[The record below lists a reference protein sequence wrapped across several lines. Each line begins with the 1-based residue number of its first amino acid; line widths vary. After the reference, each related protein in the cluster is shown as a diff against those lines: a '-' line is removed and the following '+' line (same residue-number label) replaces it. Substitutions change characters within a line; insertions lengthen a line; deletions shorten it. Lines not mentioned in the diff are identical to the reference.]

1 MYTIK
6 EVAAEVGESEHTIR
20 YYCKEGLFP
29 FLTRDKNNIRKF
41 SEADLEGVR
50 IVLCLRDTGMPISE
64 IRHYMELC
72 AQGKSTLP
80 ERPEIIRQ
88 QKESA
93 CRQMAE
99 FQKKIDH
106 LEWKEQHY
114 NEDAYSTVCF
124 STAMR
129 ALFPENAKPS
139 LVIDLIPNACI
150 SVLYERSLIC

>member
-29 FLTRDKNNIRKF
+29 FLTRDQNNVRKF

-50 IVLCLRDTGMPISE
+50 IVLCLRDTGMPLSE

-72 AQGKSTLP
+72 PQGESTLA
-80 ERPEIIRQ
+80 ERLEIIRQ
-88 QKESA
+88 QKENA
-93 CRQMAE
+93 YRQMAE

-114 NEDAYSTVCF
+114 IELLQTGAEDDCNPIQY
-124 STAMR
+124 
-129 ALFPENAKPS
+129 KKK
-139 LVIDLIPNACI
+139 
-150 SVLYERSLIC
+150 

>member
-6 EVAAEVGESEHTIR
+6 EVAVEVGESEHTIR

-29 FLTRDKNNIRKF
+29 FVVRDQNNVRKF

-50 IVLCLRDTGMPISE
+50 IVLCLRDTGMPLSE

-72 AQGKSTLP
+72 AQGASTLT
-80 ERPEIIRQ
+80 ERLEIIGQ
-88 QKESA
+88 QKENA
-93 CRQMAE
+93 YRQIAE

-114 NEDAYSTVCF
+114 RDLLQTGAEDDCNP
-124 STAMR
+124 
-129 ALFPENAKPS
+129 L
-139 LVIDLIPNACI
+139 
-150 SVLYERSLIC
+150 ERKGT